1 MIETPTRKAVGGASV
16 DNPAG
21 RLSTA
26 LKMARATVIV
36 CSDDRSCHEEEDVG
50 NDELLQVDDISQ
62 SVASTRDL
70 TLAMEMA
77 GLEMQQALREAQEF
91 LTSEVREEPSTKD
104 QRQDI
109 STEIR
114 QDIECTER
122 DSTEANDM
130 QTPDKV
136 DVQSL
141 LDEIAALKQCVKEAN
156 DEVSEL
162 KSAINNPAK
171 KHGLNASPVDEV
183 LLCSKSTCD
192 TTLIT
197 CSSQNNDEYNYNYG
211 YERGEMNADDIC
223 ANGRD
228 CFGSIFAKMFMAIFT
243 NEKRMLTEAYNCR

>member
-1 MIETPTRKAVGGASV
+1 MMIETPTRKAVDASV
-16 DNPAG
+16 ENPAD

-36 CSDDRSCHEEEDVG
+36 CSDDRSSHEEEDVG

-91 LTSEVREEPSTKD
+91 LASEVREEPSTKD
-104 QRQDI
+104 RRQDI
-109 STEIR
+109 STEVR
-114 QDIECTER
+114 RDMECTER
-122 DSTEANDM
+122 DSTEVNDM
-130 QTPDKV
+130 QTPDEV

-162 KSAINNPAK
+162 KSALNNPIAN

-197 CSSQNNDEYNYNYG
+197 CSSRNNDEYNYDYS
-211 YERGEMNADDIC
+211 YEREEMNADDIC

-228 CFGSIFAKMFMAIFT
+228 CFGGKFAKMFSAIFT
-243 NEKRMLTEAYNCR
+243 KHKKQLLTEA

>member
-1 MIETPTRKAVGGASV
+1 MMIETPTRKAVDASV
-16 DNPAG
+16 KNPAD

-70 TLAMEMA
+70 TLAMELA

-91 LTSEVREEPSTKD
+91 LASEEVREETSTKD
-104 QRQDI
+104 RRQDV
-109 STEIR
+109 STEVR

-122 DSTEANDM
+122 NYSTEANGV

-162 KSAINNPAK
+162 KSALNNPATAN

-197 CSSQNNDEYNYNYG
+197 CGSRNNDEYNYNYA

-228 CFGSIFAKMFMAIFT
+228 CFGGIFAKTFSAIFT
-243 NEKRMLTEAYNCR
+243 NKKRMLTEA